1 MVSLWFSYAFLMVS
15 PWFPYDS
22 PNIFR
27 DGSAIEVYTTPDPK
41 VEIIAV
47 AFTQLTLP
55 DFAGFD
61 FSDFRRENQV
71 NFSEFGI

>member
-1 MVSLWFSYAFLMVS
+1 MNSGVFL
-15 PWFPYDS
+15 WFPYGF

-47 AFTQLTLP
+47 AFTQLTLR
-55 DFAGFD
+55 DFAGFEAI
-61 FSDFRRENQV
+61 FVGKIR
-71 NFSEFGI
+71 